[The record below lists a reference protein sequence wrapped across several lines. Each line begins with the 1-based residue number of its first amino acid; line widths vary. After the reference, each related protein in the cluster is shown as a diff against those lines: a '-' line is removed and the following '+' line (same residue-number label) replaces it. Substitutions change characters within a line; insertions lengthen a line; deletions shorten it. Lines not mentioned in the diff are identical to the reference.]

1 MFKKLH
7 AMIDHPFAAPVTET
21 VKSIGSI
28 ALYPLGGFID
38 GLKHAFDDNNF
49 SDRELETPRLL
60 RMYGSLLGES
70 EGSCGI
76 TLGGMAVAGIAGAI
90 TAGMMASGAG
100 VGVLGIIG
108 WCAGAVA
115 VGVAAGPFLMAG
127 AIAGAAAV
135 VGSVIG
141 GVPGFIKGCSKVI
154 DHFKHGKAQTQV
166 VAALPPA
173 QAEDEELT
181 ASLARALAVFK
192 DLPKEQRP
200 TYVKMMNEQHMDEVW
215 TMNDKLLQAFDSMNT
230 RDRSALVKGLRDRLS
245 HEFTELAKREANDS
259 TVLQKEI
266 TVDGPLKLRKNP
278 QATA

>member
-1 MFKKLH
+1 MLKKLQ

-28 ALYPLGGFID
+28 ALFPLGGFID
-38 GLKHAFDDNNF
+38 GLKYAFDDDNYRG
-49 SDRELETPRLL
+49 DETPRFL
-60 RMYGSLLGES
+60 RMYGALLGET

-100 VGVLGIIG
+100 GGVLGIIG

-135 VGSVIG
+135 IGSVIG
-141 GVPGFIKGCSKVI
+141 GVPGFIKGCSMVI

-166 VAALPPA
+166 AAALPPA
-173 QAEDEELT
+173 QAQDEELT
-181 ASLARALAVFK
+181 ASLARALAVFN
-192 DLPKEQRP
+192 DLSKEQRA
-200 TYVKMMNEQHMDEVW
+200 TYVKMMNEQHMDESW
-215 TMNDKLLQAFDSMNT
+215 QMNEKLLKAFDT
-230 RDRSALVKGLRDRLS
+230 LGPRDKAALVKGLKDRLS
-245 HEFTELAKREANDS
+245 HEFTELAKREAYDS
-259 TVLQKEI
+259 TVLQNEI
-266 TVDGPLKLRKNP
+266 TVDGPLKLRKAP
-278 QATA
+278 QAAA